1 MLHYFAYALMRIY
14 NVVARLPR
22 FVLMIVTGAVAS
34 VVMRFL
40 HSSSPKPAGAQ
51 QPAAANGA
59 APSAKSETETAVST
73 TSAASSSTVTS
84 GSSKKAKHRKAGKK

>member
-51 QPAAANGA
+51 QPAAA